1 MWKIEGGGGGMLGK
15 KNTTAEKGEMRKGT
29 ASSVANSLGARLQ
42 VARHCRQNCP
52 SSCTCTVGRGVDV
65 YKYMH
70 MCIYMKPMQRLH
82 GRTGRSDSQ
91 RACDSPGQI

>member
-1 MWKIEGGGGGMLGK
+1 MGGVLGK

-42 VARHCRQNCP
+42 VACHWQEQNCP
-52 SSCTCTVGRGVDV
+52 SSRTCTVGRGVDV
-65 YKYMH
+65 HKYMH

-91 RACDSPGQI
+91 KACDSPGQI